1 MTKHSAELRV
11 EKNTITKVFK
21 KKSDKSYIKFVKELS
36 VYLVAK
42 KKKLTYIPKLI
53 SYDYKNRSIT
63 TRRIDGYDLGTID
76 EKDYEKREKFLPM
89 IGDVLKRLKKDLSL
103 YHNDVLYRNLLYEPK
118 KNKIFIIDFENC
130 SVVRTNF
137 DKKDWIEY
145 KLKKDKKYNK
155 NNKKLKT
162 KKKSKK

>member
-1 MTKHSAELRV
+1 MTKHSAEVQV

-42 KKKLTYIPKLI
+42 KMRLNYIPKLI

-63 TRRIDGYDLGTID
+63 TRRIDGYDLGTIP
-76 EKDYEKREKFLPM
+76 ESNYEKRESFLPM

-103 YHNDVLYRNLLYEPK
+103 FHNDVLYRNFVYDPKTKKLY
-118 KNKIFIIDFENC
+118 IVDFE
-130 SVVRTNF
+130 STSIIRTSF
-137 DKKDWIEY
+137 DKKDWIEF
-145 KLKKDKKYNK
+145 KLKDKKKKKKKKK
-155 NNKKLKT
+155 NLKT
-162 KKKSKK
+162 KKK